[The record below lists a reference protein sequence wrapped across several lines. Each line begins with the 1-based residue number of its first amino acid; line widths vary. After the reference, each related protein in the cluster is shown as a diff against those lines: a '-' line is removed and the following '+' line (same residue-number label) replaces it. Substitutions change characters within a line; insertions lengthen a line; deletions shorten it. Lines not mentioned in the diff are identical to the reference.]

1 MTRVATVGVRK
12 RGCIR
17 ANQAGIAPCAAI
29 ARAARAVGMIV
40 VWADAA
46 VEVST
51 HSTSSLPGVLP
62 STEVAMAPSTS
73 VLCEARNAGPA

>member
-1 MTRVATVGVRK
+1 MVGVRK

-17 ANQAGIAPCAAI
+17 ANQAGIAPCADI
-29 ARAARAVGMIV
+29 ASAARAVGMIV
-40 VWADAA
+40 VWEDAA

-51 HSTSSLPGVLP
+51 HRTSSLPGALP

-73 VLCEARNAGPA
+73 VLCEARKAGPA